1 MPLAVFR
8 GRDTDLA
15 NERAAQNIGIR
26 KAASRRDL
34 LRAIASIFQHG
45 ASRSHACSLDPGC
58 GCHPDFVAKQPGEM
72 PGAQFHPLSEVGH
85 AVIEAGIG
93 GYPALDFLKRGA
105 AQGRGL
111 AFAAKLQ
118 LAAGTLEEHD
128 ELARDP
134 RGDIAS
140 EVFLDKGE
148 SEIQPGGDAGGGANL
163 AIPDVDG
170 VLIDL
175 YFGIS
180 LRKLPGDDPMRRHAA
195 AVQQA
200 GGREQ
205 KRTTAN

>member
-8 GRDTDLA
+8 GRDTELA
-15 NERAAQNIGIR
+15 NERAAQDVGIR

-45 ASRSHACSLDPGC
+45 ASGGHTRNLNPDCRRHS
-58 GCHPDFVAKQPGEM
+58 DFVAKQSGEM
-72 PGAQFHPLSEVGH
+72 PRTQFHPLSEVGH
-85 AVIEAGIG
+85 AVIETGIG
-93 GYPALDFLKRGA
+93 RYPALDFLKRGP
-105 AQGRGL
+105 AQGRSL

-118 LAAGTLEEHD
+118 LPAGTLEEHD

-134 RGDIAS
+134 HGDIAS

-163 AIPDVDG
+163 AVPDVDG

-180 LRKLPGDDPMRRHAA
+180 RRKLPGDGPMRRHPAP
-195 AVQQA
+195 VQQA